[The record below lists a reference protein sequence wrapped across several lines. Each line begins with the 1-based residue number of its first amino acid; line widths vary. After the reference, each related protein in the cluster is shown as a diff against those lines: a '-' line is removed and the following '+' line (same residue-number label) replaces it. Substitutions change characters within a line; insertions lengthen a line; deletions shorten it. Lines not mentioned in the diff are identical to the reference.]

1 MTMPLYNLRTT
12 ASPISPSDRGFVD
25 IRSNAGLVT
34 LQLRELWR
42 FRELLYFLTLR
53 DLKVRYKQTAIGVA
67 WALIQPVLAVAIFT
81 VIFGHFAKMPSGHVP
96 YPIFAFTAVLPW
108 TYFAEAVRRS
118 STGLVSDS
126 ELIRKVF
133 FPRLIVP
140 LASVVSPLVDFAV
153 GFLVLMALF
162 AWYGVVPTPHII
174 LLPVFLLVAAT
185 LALSIGLWLGPLGVR
200 FRDVTHALPFLI
212 QVWLYASPVAYP
224 ITIVPER
231 WRLLYSL
238 NPMVGV
244 IEGFRWVLLGAE
256 HPDLRAIAI
265 SCLFIMASLIGG
277 LIYFRKM
284 ERSFADII

>member
-1 MTMPLYNLRTT
+1 VY
-12 ASPISPSDRGFVD
+12 
-25 IRSNAGLVT
+25 
-34 LQLRELWR
+34 
-42 FRELLYFLTLR
+42 
-53 DLKVRYKQTAIGVA
+53 
-67 WALIQPVLAVAIFT
+67 
-81 VIFGHFAKMPSGHVP
+81 
-96 YPIFAFTAVLPW
+96 
-108 TYFAEAVRRS
+108 
-118 STGLVSDS
+118 
-126 ELIRKVF
+126 

-140 LASVVSPLVDFAV
+140 LAAVVSPLVDFAV
-153 GFLVLMALF
+153 GFLLLMALF
-162 AWYGVVPTPHII
+162 AWHRIAPTPHII

-256 HPDLRAIAI
+256 HPDLRAMAI
-265 SCLFIMASLIGG
+265 SCVFIATSLVGG

-284 ERSFADII
+284 ERTFADII

>member
-1 MTMPLYNLRTT
+1 VTVPLYNLRTT
-12 ASPISPSDRGFVD
+12 AAPVSPPDREFVD

-34 LQLRELWR
+34 LHLRELWR

-96 YPIFAFTAVLPW
+96 YPVFAFTAVLPW

-162 AWYGVVPTPHII
+162 AWYGVVPTPFII
-174 LLPVFLLVAAT
+174 LLPVFLLVAAA

-256 HPDLRAIAI
+256 HPDLRAMAI
-265 SCLFIMASLIGG
+265 TCVFIVASLAGG
-277 LIYFRKM
+277 LIYFRNM

>member
-1 MTMPLYNLRTT
+1 VTMPLSTPRTK
-12 ASPISPSDRGFVD
+12 ASPVSPSDRGFVD
-25 IRSNAGLVT
+25 IRPNAGLVT
-34 LQLRELWR
+34 SHLRELWR

-53 DLKVRYKQTAIGVA
+53 DLKIRYKQTAIGVA
-67 WALIQPVLAVAIFT
+67 WAVIQPVLAVAIFT

-96 YPIFAFTAVLPW
+96 YAVFAFTAVLPW

-126 ELIRKVF
+126 ELIRKVY

-153 GFLVLMALF
+153 GFLLLMALF
-162 AWYGVVPTPHII
+162 AWYRIVPTPHII

-185 LALSIGLWLGPLGVR
+185 LALSIGLWLGPVGVR
-200 FRDVTHALPFLI
+200 FRDVAHALPFLI
-212 QVWLYASPVAYP
+212 QIWLYASPVAYP

-256 HPDLRAIAI
+256 HPDLRAMAI
-265 SCLFIMASLIGG
+265 SCVFIVASLVGG

-284 ERSFADII
+284 ERTFADII